1 MDPPNLLVNPLPHLL
16 LIEDNAAARANIRRM
31 LERYEYKVTEA
42 PDGLTGLDTARTD
55 PTIDL
60 VLTDVG
66 LPDIDGNT
74 VARLIRTDPGIAH
87 LPIIAVTAHVYV
99 GSREESLSAGCNDWE
114 PKPVNFKRLRGKI
127 EALLPVALRSTP

>member
-1 MDPPNLLVNPLPHLL
+1 MTPVPHLL

-31 LERYEYKVTEA
+31 LERYGYQMTEA
-42 PDGLTGLDTARTD
+42 HDGLSGIDAARSD
-55 PTIDL
+55 QTIDL

-74 VARLIRTDPGIAH
+74 VARLIRSDPAISH

-99 GSREESLSAGCNDWE
+99 GSREESLAAGCDEWE
-114 PKPVNFKRLRGKI
+114 PKPVNFRRLRSKI
-127 EALLPVALRSTP
+127 DALLGAVRRPEA

>member
-1 MDPPNLLVNPLPHLL
+1 MAPPDLHVNPVAHLL

-31 LERYEYKVTEA
+31 LERYRYTVTEA
-42 PDGLTGLDTARTD
+42 PDGLSGLDTARQD
-55 PTIDL
+55 GSIDL

-74 VARLIRTDPGIAH
+74 VARLIRNDPDIAH

-99 GSREESLSAGCNDWE
+99 GSREESLAAGCNDWE
-114 PKPVNFKRLRGKI
+114 PKPVNFKRLRSKI
-127 EALLPVALRSTP
+127 ETLLASHVRGET